1 MGKKLLPLLLALL
14 LLLAACGGTP
24 EPQNSALP
32 SASAAPSAE
41 PSAEPTST
49 PYDGPLNPLTGLP
62 IGEEWVNRRPVA
74 IMLNNLKQ
82 ALPQLG
88 QSQADIIYEI
98 PAEGGQLY
106 ARYDLVG
113 EGKTAPSVF
122 TGTGGS
128 ARVSVYG
135 PTRLVEAAG

>member
-1 MGKKLLPLLLALL
+1 MGGIQTEGGAAAAAYCELNGFGGADGIYRTTVAANIPAEIAAAGGEKLPTTAE
-14 LLLAACGGTP
+14 GGRMTA
-24 EPQNSALP
+24 Q
-32 SASAAPSAE
+32 
-41 PSAEPTST
+41 
-49 PYDGPLNPLTGLP
+49 
-62 IGEEWVNRRPVA
+62 
-74 IMLNNLKQ
+74 
-82 ALPQLG
+82 
-88 QSQADIIYEI
+88 I